1 MFIQSNETLTC
12 AQITNM
18 FICECQVGFELGDD
32 AASCLG
38 TAVMTF
44 QSTIVLIT
52 NQAER
57 RGFLKCI
64 IRKFDSKSGIFGT
77 GYMEQNFF
85 PYPST

>member
-64 IRKFDSKSGIFGT
+64 IRKFDSKIWHFWYRIYGAEFL
-77 GYMEQNFF
+77 